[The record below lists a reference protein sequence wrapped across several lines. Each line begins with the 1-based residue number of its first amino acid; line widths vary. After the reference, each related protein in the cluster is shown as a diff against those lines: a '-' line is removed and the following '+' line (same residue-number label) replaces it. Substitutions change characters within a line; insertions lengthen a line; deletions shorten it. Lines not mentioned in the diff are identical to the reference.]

1 MRQALVILIALF
13 WAGGIAALSL
23 EECLTNLRQTTPLQE
38 NQARV
43 LEQRDY
49 QDKLLQAAYYPS
61 LNLNAELGYNSEV
74 TKMDLGSGLPISA
87 PEPDKDRE
95 SLGLELRQLLWDS
108 GTNSLMKEIN
118 TFQSQAKTFDVNAA
132 IHLREMETVAVYYQ
146 VLSYTESLAIVKLQ
160 KDTLRSRLAQI
171 EAAYRMGVREI
182 SDVQLVQHD
191 ILSIDDKIYTIQM
204 AKQAALDKLGRLCNM
219 SIDQDTSF
227 TKPLM
232 DVSADNNF
240 TRAELSKLDALAELQ
255 RVSARLATRKN
266 LPQIFARATA
276 GYGKPGYDMFSTQWH
291 DYYSVGLSFSWKIW
305 DFGQRKQES
314 SIARTEADII
324 EANKANLLISLQN
337 EISALDAEMQELE
350 NSILNRQQKV
360 ELLMEIVKAYSNKYD
375 SGIITTTELLT
386 QSNNLLSAKLD
397 LQSGQTKLSALEAK
411 RLFVLGG
418 KF

>member
-204 AKQAALDKLGRLCNM
+204 AKQ
-219 SIDQDTSF
+219 DQDTSF